1 MRMLRTGLVLSALL
15 GLADI
20 GSAFAGGDDGPPAVV
35 VVGGVVLGL
44 VTFVA
49 VGFGWRGGRV
59 AVGTVVGARVLSAL
73 SAVPAFFVAD
83 VPVELRVV
91 VAVILA
97 LTVAAVGLL
106 LAAPRAVGE
115 RG

>member
-1 MRMLRTGLVLSALL
+1 MLRTGLVIAALL

-20 GSAFAGGDDGPPAVV
+20 GSAFAGGEQGPPTAVV
-35 VVGGVVLGL
+35 VADVILGL
-44 VTFVA
+44 VTVVA
-49 VGFGWRGGRV
+49 VGLGWRGRRV

-83 VPVELRVV
+83 VPTELRVV

-106 LAAPRAVGE
+106 LAAPRVAGE
-115 RG
+115 RR